1 MRTTV
6 TLDPDVAVLIERVMD
21 ERGIGF
27 KQAVNEAL
35 RAGLARDRAP
45 FRQQTVRLGR
55 PNVDVD
61 RALRLAGEFEDEA
74 LVDKL
79 SMRK

>member
-6 TLDPDVAVLIERVMD
+6 TLDPDVAALIERVMA

-35 RAGLARDRAP
+35 RAGLAGDRTP
-45 FRQQTVRLGR
+45 FRQQTMSLGR
-55 PNVDVD
+55 PNVDLD
-61 RALRLAGEFEDEA
+61 RALRLAGELEDET
-74 LVDKL
+74 LVAKL

>member
-6 TLDPDVAVLIERVMD
+6 TLDSDVAALIDRVMT

-27 KQAVNEAL
+27 KQAVNDAV
-35 RAGLARDRAP
+35 RAGLARNRAP
-45 FRQQTVRLGR
+45 FRQQTARLGK
-55 PNVDVD
+55 PAVDLD
-61 RALRLAGEFEDEA
+61 LALRLAGELEDEA

>member
-6 TLDPDVAVLIERVMD
+6 TLEPDVAALIERVMS

-45 FRQQTVRLGR
+45 FRQQTMQLGR
-55 PNVDVD
+55 PSVDLD
-61 RALRLAGEFEDEA
+61 RALRLAGELEDEA

-79 SMRK
+79 SLRK

>member
-6 TLDPDVAVLIERVMD
+6 TLEPDVAALIERVMA

-27 KQAVNEAL
+27 KEAVNEAL
-35 RAGLARDRAP
+35 RAGLAQEREP
-45 FRQQTVRLGR
+45 YHQQTAQLGR
-55 PNVDVD
+55 PSVDLD
-61 RALRLAGEFEDEA
+61 RALRVAGDLEDEA

-79 SMRK
+79 SLRK